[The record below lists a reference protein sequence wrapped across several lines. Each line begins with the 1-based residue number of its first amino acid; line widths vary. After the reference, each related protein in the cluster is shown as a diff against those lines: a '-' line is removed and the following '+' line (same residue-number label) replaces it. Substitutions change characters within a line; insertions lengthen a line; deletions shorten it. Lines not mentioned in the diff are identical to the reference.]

1 MKPLML
7 IVVILLSACSRQN
20 IKREKTQ
27 YVIRNGESSL
37 EILIIDGCEY
47 LYGPLG
53 STTFLTHKGNCKFCK
68 YKH

>member
-20 IKREKTQ
+20 IKREKTE

-53 STTFLTHKGNCKFCK
+53 DRTFLTHKGNCKFCK
-68 YKH
+68 NKH

>member
-37 EILIIDGCEY
+37 EILIIDSCEY

-53 STTFLTHKGNCKFCK
+53 NTTFLTHKGNCRYCK
-68 YKH
+68 RR